1 MKTPRLIE
9 KTKSAYEYP
18 LLIKQ
23 MLHTPIL
30 YAPDQEIVYRDLY
43 RYSYREFYRRIARL
57 ANALEALDIG
67 PGDTVAVLDWDSH
80 RYLECFF
87 AVPMMGAILHTVNI
101 RLSPEQILYTM
112 NHAEDTIVLV
122 HEDFLPVMEQ
132 IRDRLT
138 TVRAFV
144 LLKDGEGEPKS
155 LPGFEGEYEDLLNR
169 ADDTYNFPDF
179 SEDAQATVF
188 YTTGTTGSPKGVYYS
203 HRHLVL
209 HTLSTAVS
217 LGCYT
222 AQGRFQSADVYMP
235 ITPMFHVHAW
245 GIPYVATMIGAK
257 QIYPGRYEPETLL
270 RLIETENV
278 TFSHCVPTIL
288 HMILHHPKAETTD
301 LTRWKA
307 LIGGA
312 SFPVGL
318 AKEAVALG
326 IDAYAAYG
334 MSETCPVLTIANL
347 KPHMLNWDMED
358 QLPLRIKTGFPI
370 PLIDME
376 ITDDKGNFLPRD
388 GQTQGEL
395 TVKAPWLTQ
404 GYFKD
409 PEMSEALWR
418 GGRLHTGDIAHIDE
432 EGFVRITDRLKDVI
446 KSGGEWISS
455 LELESLISRH
465 PDVSEAAVIGIPDDK
480 WGERPIAWVI
490 PRSEA
495 SAENLAGAIEDMLKG
510 FVADGTLS
518 KWAAPERI
526 EIVTEIPKTSVGKIN
541 KRRIRETL
549 SEKP

>member
-1 MKTPRLIE
+1 MKTPRLIQ

-57 ANALEALDIG
+57 ANALEGLDIG

-122 HEDFLPVMEQ
+122 HEDFLPVIEQ

-144 LLKDGEGEPKS
+144 LLKDGKGEPKS
-155 LPGFEGEYEDLLNR
+155 LSGFDGEYEDLLSM
-169 ADDTYNFPDF
+169 ADDGYDFPDF

-203 HRHLVL
+203 HRQLVL
-209 HTLSTAVS
+209 HTLSTAVA
-217 LGCYT
+217 LGCFT

-245 GIPYVATMIGAK
+245 GIPYVATLIGVK
-257 QIYPGRYEPETLL
+257 QVYPGRYEPETLL

-288 HMILHHPKAETTD
+288 HMLLHHPNAKKID
-301 LTRWKA
+301 LSQWKIA
-307 LIGGA
+307 IGGA
-312 SFPVGL
+312 AFPIGL
-318 AKEAVALG
+318 AKEAVTHG
-326 IDAYAAYG
+326 IDAFGAYG
-334 MSETCPVLTIANL
+334 MSETCPVLTISNL
-347 KPHMLNWDMED
+347 KPYMLDWNMED
-358 QLPLRIKTGFPI
+358 QLPIRIKTGFPA
-370 PLIDME
+370 PLIDLE
-376 ITDDKGNFLPRD
+376 ITDEKGNFLPRN
-388 GQTQGEL
+388 GKTQGEL
-395 TVKAPWLTQ
+395 TARAPWLTM
-404 GYFKD
+404 GYLKD
-409 PEMSEALWR
+409 PKMSEELWR

-480 WGERPIAWVI
+480 WGERPVAWVI
-490 PRSEA
+490 PRSGA
-495 SAENLAGAIEDMLKG
+495 SGENLAGEIEAMLKE

-526 EIVTEIPKTSVGKIN
+526 EIVKEIPKTSVGKIN

-549 SEKP
+549 SGE